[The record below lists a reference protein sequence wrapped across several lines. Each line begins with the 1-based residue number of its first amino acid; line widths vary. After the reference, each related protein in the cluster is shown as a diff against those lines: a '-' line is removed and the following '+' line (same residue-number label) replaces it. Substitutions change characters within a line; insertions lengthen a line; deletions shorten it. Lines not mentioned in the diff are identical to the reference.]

1 MSTFLV
7 SKEFTLKMDLD
18 RGDWSVPDFPISVPQ
33 LENPTTHREA
43 VNNSMVRPLS
53 S

>member
-1 MSTFLV
+1 V

-18 RGDWSVPDFPISVPQ
+18 RNDWHVPDFPISVPQ

-43 VNNSMVRPLS
+43 VNNSMVNP
-53 S
+53 